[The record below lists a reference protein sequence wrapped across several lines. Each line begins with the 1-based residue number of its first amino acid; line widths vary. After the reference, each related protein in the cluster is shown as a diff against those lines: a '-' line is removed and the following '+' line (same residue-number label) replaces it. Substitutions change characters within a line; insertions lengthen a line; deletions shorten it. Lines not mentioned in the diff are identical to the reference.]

1 MAITKITTPE
11 LFDFSATNTALQL
24 PTGTTAQRPTS
35 PSAGQWRYNTT
46 EKYVEYWD
54 GSAWKQIDT
63 EALPLPADF
72 PGKNFNTNTY
82 FGTGASQTIDAKF
95 NEAANF
101 NGSSSHI
108 DIGDVIPNTD
118 TDYSV
123 SAWINIDSG
132 FTSGNRT
139 ILGAASSSSGT
150 EGSFRLQLTY
160 VSANTYKITIAR
172 TVATSG
178 TNFYYSSSWTASS
191 INTGQWYNI
200 VATYNSTGRV
210 GKTYLNGA
218 AVDSSAL
225 TTSASVS
232 SVNNDLIGGQRT
244 NTAKWLGKIDQV
256 RIFNTAITPQQVTD
270 LYNDETTDT
279 AGVLN
284 FPAGAGC
291 IAAYQLDGDAS
302 DVGGT
307 YGGVPTDIGY
317 TGLQFQ
323 PDLVWVKVRTNTYS
337 HTLSD

>member
-1 MAITKITTPE
+1 
-11 LFDFSATNTALQL
+11 
-24 PTGTTAQRPTS
+24 
-35 PSAGQWRYNTT
+35 
-46 EKYVEYWD
+46 
-54 GSAWKQIDT
+54 
-63 EALPLPADF
+63 LPADF
-72 PGKNFNTNTY
+72 PGKNFNNNTY

-210 GKTYLNGA
+210 GTTYLNGA

-225 TTSASVS
+225 TSSASIS

-244 NTAKWLGKIDQV
+244 NTAKWLGKIDQF
-256 RIFNTAITPQQVTD
+256 RIFNKVLSSNEVTTLYGETAASATKSTTDIFNDGSGFALYELEGNANDTGWGAIDSGQSALFNGSSSVITLPSALSDGSTTTAQTICFWFNVGSQVTSSTS
-270 LYNDETTDT
+270 N
-279 AGVLN
+279 N
-284 FPAGAGC
+284 
-291 IAAYQLDGDAS
+291 
-302 DVGGT
+302 
-307 YGGVPTDIGY
+307 
-317 TGLQFQ
+317 
-323 PDLVWVKVRTNTYS
+323 
-337 HTLSD
+337 